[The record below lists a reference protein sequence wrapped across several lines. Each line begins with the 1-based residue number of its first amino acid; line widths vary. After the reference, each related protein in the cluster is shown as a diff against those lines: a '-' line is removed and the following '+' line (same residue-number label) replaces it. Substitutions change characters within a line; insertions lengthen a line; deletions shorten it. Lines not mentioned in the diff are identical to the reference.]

1 VRHHLRDEEI
11 FMANYS
17 DGLSDLDLDA
27 YEATFRQAGKTAAL
41 VAIQPTY
48 RFHVV
53 RTDGN
58 DFVTDIRSSG
68 HADLR
73 VNGGFF
79 LFRRSIFDYIH
90 EGEDLVEEP
99 FRRLIAERQLIAY
112 PHDGFWECIDTFKD
126 KQRFDDMVAAGKR
139 PWEVWDG
146 RGR

>member
-1 VRHHLRDEEI
+1 
-11 FMANYS
+11 
-17 DGLSDLDLDA
+17 
-27 YEATFRQAGKTAAL
+27 
-41 VAIQPTY
+41 
-48 RFHVV
+48 
-53 RTDGN
+53 
-58 DFVTDIRSSG
+58 
-68 HADLR
+68 

-79 LFRRSIFDYIH
+79 LFRRSIFDYIR